1 MVAAMVT
8 AEEYSELLLSIPAQI
23 LGRLTLVVVL
33 ALGVLFVGH
42 HFFPTWSSGLGSV
55 PLAELEP

>member
-23 LGRLTLVVVL
+23 WGRLTLVVVL

-42 HFFPTWSSGLGSV
+42 HFFSYLVLRARFCALGR
-55 PLAELEP
+55 A